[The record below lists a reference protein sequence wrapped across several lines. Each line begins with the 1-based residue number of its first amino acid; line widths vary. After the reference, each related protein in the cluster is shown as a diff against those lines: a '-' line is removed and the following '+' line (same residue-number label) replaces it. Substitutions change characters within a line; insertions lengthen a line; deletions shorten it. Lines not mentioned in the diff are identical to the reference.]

1 MAQIGGTS
9 SCPRSGCW
17 WGAAA
22 MDARGVWG
30 ISVILPWMTTRHEAC
45 EGSKAL
51 RNMSACE
58 LSQCCFKLCQW
69 RGIRSALAVS
79 WNQQDPRSNECIA
92 STSVNMCQHSFSL
105 VMFASLFIDFFGFQ
119 EHVGGDPIP
128 ISSAGPVGALPLPAP
143 WAKRLKTY
151 SIVQHKRTIIVVA
164 TCEYKI
170 SDLCGNYI
178 WTQDIGSI
186 QHRLMGLMVWQE
198 RTSGLNFHNTP
209 WTQQHQVIYIQ
220 IYTHIRYVDVAT
232 LRCGPFW
239 YIFFIRSPYIHLAI
253 GQQPPGLPSKH

>member
-105 VMFASLFIDFFGFQ
+105 VMFASLFIDFFWLPGACWRWS
-119 EHVGGDPIP
+119 HSHLISRSCGGVAFA
-128 ISSAGPVGALPLPAP
+128 STMSQAP
-143 WAKRLKTY
+143 ED
-151 SIVQHKRTIIVVA
+151 VQHCT
-164 TCEYKI
+164 TQEDDNC
-170 SDLCGNYI
+170 SGNMWI
-178 WTQDIGSI
+178 QDIRSLWQLHLNSRYRIYPASAHGAHGLARKDIWAQLPQYALDTAAPSHLYTNI
-186 QHRLMGLMVWQE
+186 YTYTLRGCCHPSVRTFLIYLFHTVALYPPGHRP
-198 RTSGLNFHNTP
+198 TASGLTE
-209 WTQQHQVIYIQ
+209 
-220 IYTHIRYVDVAT
+220 
-232 LRCGPFW
+232 
-239 YIFFIRSPYIHLAI
+239 
-253 GQQPPGLPSKH
+253 